1 MVKRLFWMALG
12 AAVGVTV
19 VSKGSKALR
28 RLSPAGLADSASGA
42 LGRFAPAAIGDAVQ
56 GFAEDVSSA
65 AAERE
70 FELYR
75 ALGMDVPED
84 PR

>member
-1 MVKRLFWMALG
+1 MIKRVFWVALG
-12 AAVGVTV
+12 ASVGILVVTKA
-19 VSKGSKALR
+19 SKTLR
-28 RLSPAGLADSASGA
+28 KFSPAGLADSATGVPGRIGGA
-42 LGRFAPAAIGDAVQ
+42 WSDLT
-56 GFAEDVSSA
+56 EDIRSA

-84 PR
+84 DHS

>member
-1 MVKRLFWMALG
+1 MVKRLFWVALG
-12 AAVGVTV
+12 ATVGVLV
-19 VSKGSKALR
+19 VTKASKTFRKITPSGI
-28 RLSPAGLADSASGA
+28 ADSASGVP
-42 LGRFAPAAIGDAVQ
+42 GRLSGAWSDLT
-56 GFAEDVSSA
+56 EDIRSA

-84 PR
+84 DHR